1 MKKIFAIL
9 LSLVVCLMAAA
20 RTISSEEALKYA
32 SRFFNDAPESDFNL
46 VWTGSESSA
55 PSFFAFNK
63 KNGGFIIISSEDA
76 TVPVI
81 GYSYSGAFS
90 SNNMPEN
97 LKGWFNGLEKDLV
110 MVRKDKLAQGSE
122 VRSKWETIG
131 IRTKGGEDAILL
143 KTAEWDQDNPYNL
156 LCTLPDNKKAVTG
169 CVATAMAIFLRHLGY
184 PAHGTGY
191 LNGYKT
197 SSKGYQIEG
206 YSINDHYYDWKS
218 MPLSNGEVQKASG
231 DVQKQIAQIMHD
243 CGVAVK
249 MDYTTSSSGA
259 SSLRIPEALS
269 SHFGFSDSVAE
280 YSRDHYD
287 YPTWEAMLKNEL
299 IQDRPVLYG
308 GQDEGGAGGHQFII
322 DGFDGKGLWHVNWG
336 WSGSN
341 NGYFAINLSI
351 PNKYAFS
358 VSATAILGAVPDPD
372 KTEGEKM
379 SQIVLENMGI
389 TLISGEFVSGK
400 EFEINLNYI
409 ANLGPAD
416 YNGKVVPALVAKD
429 GTVLEKIS
437 EPQDL
442 EVLGTSGSSYYYKS
456 GLKFICRTN
465 KTLNFGDGVMMMYLV
480 PGTEDEYALMPY
492 NHDGTRGKLTAIPMF
507 IKMGK
512 QKYSDGDIFECDIEG
527 GFEPVSSTKWYY
539 DGKKVIGR
547 IIQLTKGTH
556 EIKAVVV
563 CGDKTYNI
571 FQEISVN

>member
-9 LSLVVCLMAAA
+9 LSLAVCLMAAA
-20 RTISSEEALKYA
+20 RTISSGEALKYA
-32 SRFFNDAPESDFNL
+32 SRFFDDAPESDFNL
-46 VWTGSESSA
+46 VWTGSETSV
-55 PSFFAFNK
+55 PSFYAFNK
-63 KNGGFIIISSEDA
+63 KNGGFIIISSENA

-110 MVRKDKLAQGSE
+110 MVRNDKLAQGSE
-122 VRSKWETIG
+122 VKSKWETIG
-131 IRTKGGEDAILL
+131 IRTKGGEETFLL
-143 KTAEWDQDNPYNL
+143 KTAEWDQGNPYNYY
-156 LCTLPDNKKAVTG
+156 CNISHGRKAVTG
-169 CVATAMAIFLRHLGY
+169 CVATAMAIFLHHLGY

-197 SSKGYQIEG
+197 ASEGYQIDG
-206 YSINDHYYDWKS
+206 YSIDDHNYDWKS
-218 MPLSNGEVQKASG
+218 MPLSDEEVQKADE

-249 MDYTTSSSGA
+249 MDYTTNSSGA

-280 YSRDHYD
+280 YSRDLYD

-299 IQDRPVLYG
+299 KQDRPVMYG

-341 NGYFAINLSI
+341 NGYYAINLSI
-351 PNKYAFS
+351 PDEYAFS
-358 VSATAILGAVPDPD
+358 VLATAILGTVPDPD
-372 KTEGEKM
+372 KTKGEKI
-379 SQIVLENMGI
+379 SQIVLENTGI
-389 TLISGEFVSGK
+389 KLISGEFASGK
-400 EFEINLNYI
+400 EFEINPNYI

-416 YNGKVVPALVAKD
+416 YKGKAVPALVAKD

-442 EVLGTSGSSYYYKS
+442 EISGTTGNFYYTESS
-456 GLKFICRTN
+456 LRFTCRTN
-465 KTLNFGDGVMMMYLV
+465 KALNFGDGVMMMYLV
-480 PGTEDEYALMPY
+480 PGTENEYALIPY
-492 NHDGTRGKLTAIPMF
+492 THNGTRGKLTAIPMF
-507 IKMGK
+507 IKMNK
-512 QKYSDGDIFECDIEG
+512 QKYSEGDIFECDIEG
-527 GFEPVSSTKWYY
+527 GSEPVSSTEWYY